1 MEKNKATLILKDI
14 MEKLSLIKKEELSQE
29 EVAEQIQ
36 EEADMSLKLT
46 EEAVNEEVH
55 LEEANSEEE
64 VNEEVQEEVQL
75 EEQESEVIAEEED
88 VELDEEKYVTR
99 EQYQKDMA
107 SIKSMIEDMKLRY
120 EEEKVSMS
128 KEIEK
133 LSAQPAAEPIQ
144 HNSEDEFEPKFKFA
158 RDRRKSTL
166 DRVMEN
172 LINNK

>member
-29 EVAEQIQ
+29 QVEEQVK

-46 EEAVNEEVH
+46 EQAVNEEVH
-55 LEEANSEEE
+55 LEEVKVE
-64 VNEEVQEEVQL
+64 EEVQEEVQL
-75 EEQESEVIAEEED
+75 EEQESEAITEEEN

-99 EQYQKDMA
+99 EEYQKDMS
-107 SIKSMIEDMKLRY
+107 SIKSMIEDMKLGY
-120 EEEKVSMS
+120 QKEKVSMS

-144 HNSEDEFEPKFKFA
+144 HNSEDESETKFKFA
-158 RDRRKSTL
+158 RDRKKSTL